1 MAAMK
6 FKKLGVALAFL
17 FVDIPPLFAHTIS
30 MPKDMPSSYET
41 ECASCHMAYPPGLLG
56 RKSWQ
61 NLMSS
66 LDSHF
71 GTDASIPS
79 KDREALTTWLVSHA
93 ATGKQFSETS
103 PENRITTSAWF
114 IREHKK
120 VKTEVWR
127 RSGVKSPSNCG
138 ACHMDAGSGVFHDTN
153 VKVPTQ

>member
-1 MAAMK
+1 MR
-6 FKKLGVALAFL
+6 FKKLSIGLVLLFL
-17 FVDIPPLFAHTIS
+17 DASIAFAHTIS
-30 MPKDMPSSYET
+30 MPKDMPPSYEA

-61 NLMSS
+61 NVMSS
-66 LDSHF
+66 LDAHF

-79 KDREALTTWLVSHA
+79 KDREALTTWLVRNA
-93 ATGKQFSETS
+93 ATGKQFSEAA
-103 PENRITTSAWF
+103 PQNRITTAAWF
-114 IREHKK
+114 MREHKK
-120 VKTEVWR
+120 VKSEVWR